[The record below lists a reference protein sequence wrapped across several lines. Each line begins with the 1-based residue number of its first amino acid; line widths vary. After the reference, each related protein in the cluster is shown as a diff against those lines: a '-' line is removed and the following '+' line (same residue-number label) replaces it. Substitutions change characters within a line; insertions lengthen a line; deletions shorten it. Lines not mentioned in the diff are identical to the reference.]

1 MDARDIIK
9 KPVLTES
16 SYDDIA
22 NKKYTFL
29 VDVRAN
35 KYQIRKA
42 VEEVFGVK
50 VKSVNTLR
58 QQGKL
63 KRQGR
68 YVGRTPRTRS
78 FRDAD
83 QVTQD
88 HRVLR
93 FAGAVREDTPW
104 RSRNINRHHRRRG
117 MTVSTFEEITCTV
130 RKKSLLEPIKK
141 TAGRNVKA
149 SPCHRGGGVKRNT
162 ASSISSA
169 TRTVCRQSQ
178 DDRVRPEP
186 HGAHRAAALC
196 GRREALHL
204 SAGGLEGGRH
214 RDVGRRRGHQA
225 GQCALY

>member
-68 YVGRTPRTRS
+68 FVGRTPETKKA
-78 FRDAD
+78 F
-83 QVTQD
+83 VTLTKNSKTIEFFD
-88 HRVLR
+88 
-93 FAGAVREDTPW
+93 
-104 RSRNINRHHRRRG
+104 
-117 MTVSTFEEITCTV
+117 
-130 RKKSLLEPIKK
+130 SL
-141 TAGRNVKA
+141 A
-149 SPCHRGGGVKRNT
+149 
-162 ASSISSA
+162 
-169 TRTVCRQSQ
+169 Q
-178 DDRVRPEP
+178 
-186 HGAHRAAALC
+186 
-196 GRREALHL
+196 
-204 SAGGLEGGRH
+204 
-214 RDVGRRRGHQA
+214 
-225 GQCALY
+225 